1 MRKPNRHQETS
12 GRSDEDFVDPINAS
26 DTGYVV
32 GPFTALSRILSN
44 AFQLG
49 GSSGGRVGRDK
60 PVVYRSAPDNYAM
73 RERGFH
79 NARHDETQVW
89 RNSAPAGDTKPDP
102 ALPGFQRTASDQLNG
117 GSAQRLVEVRAKL
130 QSAYA
135 STQPVIDRRMFA
147 GRLEIMKAVIQAL
160 EEQKLHV
167 VVYGERGVGKTSLLQ
182 QISQAA
188 KDARYLVVYI
198 PCGQRSEFDET
209 FRTVVSHIPLMF
221 HSAYGPTSMESERGD
236 TFASLLGPEPMTVV
250 TAIEAA
256 AKIEGTRVLVVLD
269 DFDHATSEEFRRKIA
284 EFLKSLSEQ
293 AVHLQVLIA
302 GVPAELADF
311 EGHVPSLHRNLL
323 AAHIPRMTADEIR
336 EIILKGESISGVHF
350 DNEAVLAIIAA
361 STGSPYLTKLISY
374 RAALVAIEEGR
385 QTVDASDVE
394 ASIQDPID
402 ELRLT
407 VSRHAQHQV
416 HELTKGGQL
425 AVLGALARATRTT
438 GGWFSMDDI
447 VTALRDDP
455 TRLDDA
461 RAVVRD
467 LITQNV
473 LIEIEHDAYHR
484 DFRFAAP
491 TLPDYISLLVARH
504 GRLGLSDGHE
514 SQE

>member
-1 MRKPNRHQETS
+1 MTS
-12 GRSDEDFVDPINAS
+12 VEHEDAS
-26 DTGYVV
+26 ELGYVT
-32 GPFTALSRILSN
+32 GPFAALSRILSN

-49 GSSGGRVGRDK
+49 SSNGQGVGRRRHDTRI
-60 PVVYRSAPDNYAM
+60 VYRSAPESYAAGDSGLQAN
-73 RERGFH
+73 RSG
-79 NARHDETQVW
+79 ETQAW
-89 RNSAPAGDTKPDP
+89 RNTAPAGGAKADP
-102 ALPGFQRTASDQLNG
+102 TLPGFQRTASDQLNG
-117 GSAQRLVEVRAKL
+117 GSTQRMVEVRAKL
-130 QSAYA
+130 QSAFA

-147 GRLEIMKAVIQAL
+147 GRMGIMKAVIQAL

-167 VVYGERGVGKTSLLQ
+167 VMYGERGVGKTSLLQ
-182 QISQAA
+182 QIAQAA

-198 PCGQRSEFDET
+198 PCGQRSDFDET
-209 FRTVVSHIPLMF
+209 FRTIVSHIPLMF
-221 HSAYGPTSMESERGD
+221 HSAYGPTSTESERGD

-250 TAIEAA
+250 TAIEVAA
-256 AKIEGTRVLVVLD
+256 RIEGTRVLVVLD

-293 AVHLQVLIA
+293 AVHLQILIA

-323 AAHIPRMTADEIR
+323 ATHIPRMTAEEIR
-336 EIILKGESISGVHF
+336 EIILKGEAISGVHF

-361 STGSPYLTKLISY
+361 ATGSPYLTKLISY
-374 RAALVAIEEGR
+374 RAGLAAIDEGR
-385 QTVDASDVE
+385 ETVNATDVE

-425 AVLGALARATRTT
+425 AVLGALARAARTT
-438 GGWFSMDDI
+438 GGWFSMDD
-447 VTALRDDP
+447 VATALRDDP
-455 TRLDDA
+455 SRLDDA

-467 LITQNV
+467 LVNQNV

-504 GRLGLSDGHE
+504 GRLGLSEE
-514 SQE
+514 SETPQ